1 MSETEVKAKRDVRHI
16 YIHDIVTI
24 WSDNGE
30 IYLHTDTDDLI
41 VINGEMLFNE
51 IPTLMTLAL
60 KERRKQE
67 EITLELIENEVNN
80 IKKLKKKYK
89 KV

>member
-30 IYLHTDTDDLI
+30 IYLQTDTDDLI

-67 EITLELIENEVNN
+67 EITFELIQEQVNK
-80 IKKLKKKYK
+80 IKRKQ
-89 KV
+89 

>member
-1 MSETEVKAKRDVRHI
+1 MSETKEKINELKRHI
-16 YIHDIVTI
+16 YIHDILTI

-67 EITLELIENEVNN
+67 EITLELIEDEVNN
-80 IKKLKKKYK
+80 IKKLKESYK